1 MKKAPS
7 ILVIDDE
14 PDNFDVVESFLN
26 NLNCQ
31 LHYAARGKTA
41 LEMLEVFRPDVI
53 LLDLMMPELNG
64 LEVCRII
71 KQDSRWKSV
80 PIIMITALTSKEDMA
95 ACLDAGASDFLSKPV
110 NGVELRARVKSM
122 IRMKQQYDD
131 LESLLQTREDM
142 VRMIVHDLRNP
153 LTTIMLSSSM
163 LDDANL
169 SIERKKEKIERLTRS
184 SHRLQSLIDSLLL
197 MAKIEAGKMVLKYTS
212 TNLNQMCLAL
222 AEDFE
227 AIAAQKNLEIIV
239 QLPEDS
245 QSNLESPQV
254 NVDISIFRRILDNL
268 LSNSI
273 KFSPSNNQ
281 IIISVEYPESGGAN
295 ISVADRGIGTTDE
308 MKLVIFDKYE
318 IGTPVQ
324 NTAQLGLG
332 LAFCKLAIE
341 AHGGSISVKNN
352 EPQGSI
358 FTIAIPQHNN

>member
-1 MKKAPS
+1 MKNAPS

-14 PDNFDVVESFLN
+14 PDNFDVVESLLDN
-26 NLNCQ
+26 VNCQ
-31 LHYAARGKTA
+31 LSYASSGRIA
-41 LEMLEVFRPDVI
+41 LTRLEVLQPDVI
-53 LLDLMMPELNG
+53 LLDVMMPGLNG
-64 LEVCRII
+64 IEVCRII
-71 KQDSRWKSV
+71 KQDPRWKAV
-80 PIIMITALTSKEDMA
+80 PIIMITALTSKQDMA
-95 ACLDAGASDFLSKPV
+95 LCLEAGASDFLSKPV

-131 LESLLQTREDM
+131 LQSLLQTREDM

-153 LTTIMLSSSM
+153 LSTIILSAT
-163 LDDANL
+163 LLGDPAL
-169 SIERKKEKIERLTRS
+169 SEVRKAEKIARLNRS
-184 SHRLQSLIDSLLL
+184 TQRLQSLIDSLLL
-197 MAKIEAGKMVLKYTS
+197 MAKLESGKMVLKYTS
-212 TNLNQMCLAL
+212 INLNQMCLAL

-245 QSNLESPQV
+245 HESSQV
-254 NVDISIFRRILDNL
+254 NVDVSMFRRILDNL

-341 AHGGSISVKNN
+341 AHGGSIFVKDNQ
-352 EPQGSI
+352 PQGSI

>member
-14 PDNFDVVESFLN
+14 PDNFDVVESLLDN
-26 NLNCQ
+26 VNCQ
-31 LHYAARGKTA
+31 LSYASSGRIA
-41 LEMLEVFRPDVI
+41 LEKLKVLQPDVI
-53 LLDLMMPELNG
+53 LLDVMMPELNG
-64 LEVCRII
+64 IEVCRII

-95 ACLDAGASDFLSKPV
+95 LCLEAGASDFLSKPV

-153 LTTIMLSSSM
+153 LTTIMLSSS
-163 LDDANL
+163 LLGDPNL
-169 SIERKKEKIERLTRS
+169 SETRRKEKVDRLTRS
-184 SHRLQSLIDSLLL
+184 THRLQSLIDSLLL
-197 MAKIEAGKMVLKYTS
+197 MAKIESGKMVLKYTS
-212 TNLNQMCLAL
+212 TNLNRMCLAL

-245 QSNLESPQV
+245 HANPESQQV
-254 NVDISIFRRILDNL
+254 TTNIDVDISMFRRILDNL

-281 IIISVEYPESGGAN
+281 IIVSVEYPESGGAN

-318 IGTPVQ
+318 IGQPVQ

-358 FTIAIPQHNN
+358 FTIAIP

>member
-1 MKKAPS
+1 MKNAPS

-14 PDNFDVVESFLN
+14 PDNFDVVESL
-26 NLNCQ
+26 LDKVNCQ
-31 LHYAARGKTA
+31 LSYASSGRIA
-41 LEMLEVFRPDVI
+41 LERLEVLQPDVI
-53 LLDLMMPELNG
+53 LLDVMMPGLNG
-64 LEVCRII
+64 IEVCRII
-71 KQDSRWKSV
+71 KQDPRWKSV
-80 PIIMITALTSKEDMA
+80 PIIMITALTSKQDMA
-95 ACLDAGASDFLSKPV
+95 LCLESGASDFLSKPV

-131 LESLLQTREDM
+131 LQSLLQTREDM

-153 LTTIMLSSSM
+153 LSTIILSATF
-163 LDDANL
+163 LGDPAL
-169 SIERKKEKIERLTRS
+169 SEVRKAERIARLNRS
-184 SHRLQSLIDSLLL
+184 SQRLQSLIDSLLL
-197 MAKIEAGKMVLKYTS
+197 MAKLESGKMVLKYTS
-212 TNLNQMCLAL
+212 INLNQMCLAL

-245 QSNLESPQV
+245 HANPESSQV
-254 NVDISIFRRILDNL
+254 NVDVSMFRRILDNL

-281 IIISVEYPESGGAN
+281 IIVSVEYPESGGAN
-295 ISVADRGIGTTDE
+295 ISVIDRGIGTTDE
-308 MKLVIFDKYE
+308 MKLVIFDNYE